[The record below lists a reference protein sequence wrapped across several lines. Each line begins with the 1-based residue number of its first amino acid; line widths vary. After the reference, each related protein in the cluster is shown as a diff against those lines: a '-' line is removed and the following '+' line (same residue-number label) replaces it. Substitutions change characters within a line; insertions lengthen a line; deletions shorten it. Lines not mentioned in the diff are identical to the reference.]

1 MEEAGKTP
9 AYGGGEGLPKEFL
22 PSVPGFSKQI
32 SVFSHSN
39 IVKFSKNLLLKEI
52 LRDS

>member
-1 MEEAGKTP
+1 MEEAGKPP
-9 AYGGGEGLPKEFL
+9 ADGGGTGPPKEFL

-32 SVFSHSN
+32 SAYSHSN

>member
-32 SVFSHSN
+32 SVFSSQM
-39 IVKFSKNLLLKEI
+39 VKFSKNFRLKEI